1 MNKKI
6 FVIIPLLIAILVG
19 FAVPFAAQ
27 TDRTGYTAS
36 RDTYF
41 LADEPYSE
49 PILTFEAWVNIP
61 NRIVGS
67 FSRMIVLSTYG
78 WYNETLS
85 FGVTKDGCPCIIYSD
100 SERTVPYNF
109 TDGDVREEKWMHM
122 AITIDAEAKIAY
134 AYVNGELVGERK
146 IDFDPLKTYSTPYM
160 MANDSTSAK
169 IYAFRGQLSSVTVYS
184 DMRTAD
190 EIAADMNS
198 DTPDTDNLIAHYD
211 LSGDVSEV
219 AKDISG
225 RYDMKFVDQWIAESA
240 FDNDYAYTFV
250 AVPDTQKLNIK
261 YPEEFKKIYNW
272 LYDNV
277 ESQKVK
283 MVMSMGDI
291 TDEDLDREWTL
302 AAEYI
307 RLLDGLAPYT
317 LLTGNHD
324 SAEKLDEYF
333 PYEEYAERLAGSFE
347 ESVRNSWQEVVIGD
361 IKYMI
366 MALDYKPSDEVL
378 AWANEEIAAHP
389 EHNVIVTT
397 HAYLF
402 SDGDYN
408 GQGERIW
415 ENLVSKHAN
424 IVLVLCGH
432 EDSDPILMKKSTG
445 VNGNV
450 VTQLLI
456 DGQNVDKENTPAGL
470 VALLHFS
477 EDGRTVNVE
486 YFSTVKEM
494 YFTPES
500 QFTMELPVIM
510 PESPV
515 AGGLANPVIYIVI
528 GVVAVG
534 IAVAVILIV
543 KKKK

>member
-6 FVIIPLLIAILVG
+6 FIIVPLLIAIFMGLT
-19 FAVPFAAQ
+19 VPFAAE
-27 TDRTGYTAS
+27 TDKTGYTAS

-67 FSRMIVLSTYG
+67 FSRMIILSTYG
-78 WYNETLS
+78 WYNDTLS
-85 FGVTKDGCPCIIYSD
+85 FGVTKEGYPCVIYSD

-109 TDGDVREEKWMHM
+109 KDGDVREEKWMHM

-146 IDFDPLKTYSTPYM
+146 IDFDPLKTYTTPYM

-169 IYAFRGQLSSVTVYS
+169 IYAFRGQLGSVTVYS

-190 EIAADMNS
+190 EIVADMNS

-211 LSGDVSEV
+211 LYGDVSEV
-219 AKDISG
+219 AKDSTG
-225 RYDMKFVDQWIAESA
+225 RYDMKFVDQWITESA

-250 AVPDTQKLNIK
+250 AVGDTQKLAVK
-261 YPEEFKKIYNW
+261 YPDDFKKIYNW
-272 LYDNV
+272 LYDNI
-277 ESQKVK
+277 EAQKIK

-307 RLLDGLAPYT
+307 RLLDGLTPYT
-317 LLTGNHD
+317 LLKGNHD
-324 SAEKLDEYF
+324 SEEQLDAYF
-333 PYEEYAERLAGSFE
+333 PYEEYADRLAGSFG
-347 ESVRNSWQEVVIGD
+347 ESVRNSWQEVIIGD

-389 EHNVIVTT
+389 EHNVIFTT

-408 GQGERIW
+408 SQGERIW
-415 ENLVSKHAN
+415 EELVSKHSN

-477 EDGRTVNVE
+477 EDGKTVNVE

-510 PESPV
+510 PASSMANIFE
-515 AGGLANPVIYIVI
+515 NPVTYIII
-528 GVVAVG
+528 GVIAVG